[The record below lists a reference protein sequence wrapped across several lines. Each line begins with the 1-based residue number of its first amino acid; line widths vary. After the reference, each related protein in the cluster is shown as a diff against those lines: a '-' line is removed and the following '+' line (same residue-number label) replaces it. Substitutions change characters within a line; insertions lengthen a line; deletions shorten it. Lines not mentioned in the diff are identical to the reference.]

1 MGEKMDN
8 TSVDKQIGERLRK
21 WREMTGMERKKL
33 AGILHISD
41 DAMYRIES
49 GATGLS
55 PEYAYILTNELD
67 CDMNYIYSKE
77 DVPYRTI
84 EMSRGLPAEKR
95 MALMLRYCLDILENK
110 RGDE

>member
-41 DAMYRIES
+41 DAMYRI
-49 GATGLS
+49 
-55 PEYAYILTNELD
+55 P
-67 CDMNYIYSKE
+67 
-77 DVPYRTI
+77 
-84 EMSRGLPAEKR
+84 
-95 MALMLRYCLDILENK
+95 
-110 RGDE
+110 